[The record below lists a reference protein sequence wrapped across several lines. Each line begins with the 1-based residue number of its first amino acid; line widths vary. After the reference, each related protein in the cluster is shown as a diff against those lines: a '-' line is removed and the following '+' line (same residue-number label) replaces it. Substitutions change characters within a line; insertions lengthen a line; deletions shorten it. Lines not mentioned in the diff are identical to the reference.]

1 MVQVRPGPPLNLI
14 KKNSAV
20 RKVIAANLS
29 AMWLLSACQTIPEE
43 TPQPTTIAKPPQSTA
58 IIEPQAIEPPAN
70 EASLETKI
78 EIASAASVTPAVAAQ
93 HGDPMDFICASPIAP
108 TGKLK
113 ERPNTQIMWEYFID
127 LEPVDVFVFIGG
139 KVSRNRKA
147 PDNNGTW
154 TNACAV
160 RLSYMLN
167 NAGHT
172 IGYDG
177 SKTVSGEGK
186 TSWHYYRVRDLSA
199 HLTKVFG
206 EADITIANGN
216 GLKIPTTPGLVCMQ
230 DSADPT
236 ATNDGSTGHCTLWN
250 GADTVDKSTIGG
262 FIVKFWDLPCY
273 VPADREGELG
283 KLSAINEADLTPAL
297 Q

>member
-1 MVQVRPGPPLNLI
+1 MISLLSIYGAAGAVFAVISLVPYLISIISGRTKPHIFTWILWTLLTFIVWAIQFADGAGAGAWATLVTAILSLVIVVFSFKNGHKNITKTDWEVRPGPPLNLI
-14 KKNSAV
+14 KKNNAL

-43 TPQPTTIAKPPQSTA
+43 TPQPTTILNPPQSTA

-70 EASLETKI
+70 EESLETKI

-154 TNACAV
+154 TN
-160 RLSYMLN
+160 
-167 NAGHT
+167 H
-172 IGYDG
+172 
-177 SKTVSGEGK
+177 
-186 TSWHYYRVRDLSA
+186 
-199 HLTKVFG
+199 
-206 EADITIANGN
+206 
-216 GLKIPTTPGLVCMQ
+216 
-230 DSADPT
+230 
-236 ATNDGSTGHCTLWN
+236 
-250 GADTVDKSTIGG
+250 
-262 FIVKFWDLPCY
+262 
-273 VPADREGELG
+273 
-283 KLSAINEADLTPAL
+283 
-297 Q
+297 